1 MYKKFLII
9 LIIPIVVALLALKFL
24 FGDNIK
30 NNNNMSFYE
39 LYVPNGAT
47 FDMVLDSL
55 NKNNILKNK
64 SSFVFLAKRM
74 NYPNVIKAGRYIIN
88 NNASN
93 FSLVR
98 KLRGGLQTPV
108 KITFNNIKDKNDFIT
123 KMSNKLEFSYDELAA
138 VIDDTAFQKSLGL
151 NADNITTIFIANTYE
166 FYWTVSAEKF
176 VQKLYQEYERFWTD
190 ARKQQAKKI
199 NLNPT
204 TVTILASIVQKESA
218 KHDEQ
223 SRIAGVY
230 INRLNKNMKLQADPT
245 VLFAL
250 QKLGFSR
257 RVTYNDLK
265 VDSPYNTY
273 KYAGL
278 PPGPICF
285 PEASTIKAV
294 LNAENHSYLFFCAKE
309 DFSGYHNFA
318 VTWQEHQVN
327 AKKYQQAL
335 NERAIK

>member
-1 MYKKFLII
+1 MII
-9 LIIPIVVALLALKFL
+9 LIMPIVIALLALKFL

-108 KITFNNIKDKNDFIT
+108 KITFNNIKDKDDFIT

-176 VQKLYQEYERFWTD
+176 VQKLYQEYERFWND

-294 LNAENHSYLFFCAKE
+294 LNAENHNYLFFCAKE